1 MSSSESMVSDIIW
14 MRRALELAKLAHYV
28 GDVPVGSIV
37 VKNGEVLGTGY
48 NQREVLSDPTAH
60 AEVIAV
66 REASKTLKQ
75 WSLDGATLYVTLEPC
90 AMCAGAIVNSRLERL
105 VFGAKDPK
113 GGACGSLFNV
123 PVDPRINHRVSV
135 TSGILENESIEL
147 LQNFF
152 GEKRKLAKETKTAK
166 EK

>member
-1 MSSSESMVSDIIW
+1 MSSSESMISDIIW

-75 WSLDGATLYVTLEPC
+75 WRLCLLYTSP
-90 AMCAGAIVNSRLERL
+90 S
-105 VFGAKDPK
+105 
-113 GGACGSLFNV
+113 
-123 PVDPRINHRVSV
+123 PRDR
-135 TSGILENESIEL
+135 G
-147 LQNFF
+147 
-152 GEKRKLAKETKTAK
+152 
-166 EK
+166 